1 MRGYCVKQ
9 ELLPEPDFYK
19 HNDYI
24 KILQVKN
31 QMNIHQQKI
40 FDAVLSTVQQMKKLG
55 QIESIIREG
64 DLELDYD
71 IFKSHIM
78 KGSRISKINRSV
90 LKQAM
95 EDMVS
100 IRFSW
105 STDEEVGAVVLFQK
119 GVIDFTTKKVKITFG
134 KDFRTENLVPS
145 SHYTALSYDYLNKF
159 RSQYSRSLYQYFK
172 MLIGKNVNK
181 PFKTNCSFE
190 TDYLKSLLGVN
201 KESHKEYYNN
211 NSSFIKRC
219 IKPAEI
225 EINKYSDL
233 ECGYELEKYGNRIK
247 FFHFWFKPKKD
258 IIIEDDIIVEKEKPK
273 EKSLFTVGNFKKFKD
288 QIVTK
293 YSGSDITN
301 QLEDF
306 PREDVLKMSSS
317 GYLQINDNVLSKSD
331 SLKIWN
337 YLFENQEIVGVVK
350 EITDLDLAK
359 RFIGKHITST
369 SIEDGKEIEKV
380 MKIINL
386 IEEKM
391 NLFRLHL
398 QNVSDMD
405 IPPIKSK
412 ELFHLEQLE
421 NMNFMDTN

>member
-1 MRGYCVKQ
+1 VKQ

-40 FDAVLSTVQQMKKLG
+40 FDAVLSTVQYMKKQG
-55 QIESIIREG
+55 KIESLIREG

-100 IRFSW
+100 IKFSW

-119 GVIDFTTKKVKITFG
+119 GVIDFRTKKVKITFG
-134 KDFRTENLVPS
+134 KDFRTENLIPS

-172 MLIGKNVNK
+172 MLIGKDMSK
-181 PFKTNCSFE
+181 PFKTDYSFE
-190 TDYLKSLLGVN
+190 IDHLKSLLGVN
-201 KESHKEYYNN
+201 EESHKEYYVN

-219 IKPAEI
+219 ITPAVT
-225 EINKYSDL
+225 EINSYSDL
-233 ECGYELEKYGNRIK
+233 ECGYELEKYGRKIK
-247 FFHFWFKPKKD
+247 MLHFWFKPKND
-258 IIIEDDIIVEKEKPK
+258 IVIELEVAKTKKEKP
-273 EKSLFTVGNFKKFKD
+273 ETKSLFEIDNFKKFRN
-288 QIVTK
+288 QIIKT
-293 YSGSDITN
+293 YSGKPICN
-301 QLEDF
+301 KIEDF
-306 PREDVLKMSSS
+306 AKEDVLSMSSS
-317 GYLQINDNVLSKSD
+317 GYLQINDEVLSKTD

-337 YLFENQEIVGVVK
+337 YLFKNQNIVGLIQ
-350 EITDLDLAK
+350 EITDFDYAK
-359 RFIGKHITST
+359 EFIGEKISTTTIKDEQEIDVIT
-369 SIEDGKEIEKV
+369 
-380 MKIINL
+380 IIVNV
-386 IEEKM
+386 IEEKK

-398 QNVSDMD
+398 QDASDKD
-405 IPPIKSK
+405 IPVIKSK

-421 NMNFMDTN
+421 NMNFVDD